1 MTHGTA
7 QFTAPE
13 RDFAIQLAPTRY
25 SARLSRELAAMWL
38 RTWDAPREVAETV
51 TQLVGELAANAAVHG
66 RVPGRDFLITLHLA
80 DDDRILRIEATDTRT
95 ERLPETQRQAPAP
108 DEESGRGLLIVDT
121 LADRWGVTDGP
132 VPRKTVWAELDLA
145 HQSTG

>member
-1 MTHGTA
+1 MTHRTA

-13 RDFAIQLAPTRY
+13 RDFTIQLAPTRY
-25 SARLSRELAAMWL
+25 SARLSREFAAMWL

-66 RVPGRDFLITLHLA
+66 RVPGRDFLITLHLT
-80 DDDRILRIEATDTRT
+80 DDDRVLRIEATDTRA
-95 ERLPETQRQAPAP
+95 ERLPTPPGQAPAP